1 MTEPF
6 DPQQP
11 DDGDETP
18 LDPRLE
24 ALLGDALVWEDPPA
38 GLEDVVVAAVT
49 AERDR
54 TVGAGGRGPDV
65 GGPDDE
71 PAPAPDPGDELA
83 RRRARRA
90 RRGGR
95 GAGLAPWVAGVAAAV
110 ALAVGLGVGVLLA
123 GDDGEGGPEG
133 GVEVAL
139 AGTDAAPGASA
150 VADVVDTP
158 QGTRIDLDVSGLPPA
173 PDDGFYQAWLREEG
187 EGGRGVSAG
196 TFHLRGG
203 DGQIELWAGVST
215 EQYPLV
221 TVTLEQEDDGP
232 GSSGEVVLRGL
243 AEG

>member
-6 DPQQP
+6 DPQEP
-11 DDGDETP
+11 DEGDETP
-18 LDPRLE
+18 LDPRLD
-24 ALLGDALVWEDPPA
+24 ALLGDALVWEEPPA
-38 GLEDVVVAAVT
+38 ELEGAVVAAVT

-54 TVGAGGRGPDV
+54 TAGPGAG
-65 GGPDDE
+65 
-71 PAPAPDPGDELA
+71 APAAELGPSPDGQDELA
-83 RRRARRA
+83 GRRARRA
-90 RRGGR
+90 ARAGGAGR
-95 GAGLAPWVAGVAAAV
+95 GAGSAPWVAGVAAAV
-110 ALAVGLGVGVLLA
+110 ALAVGLGVGVLLG
-123 GDDGEGGPEG
+123 GDNGGGGAEGGI
-133 GVEVAL
+133 EVAL

-215 EQYPLV
+215 EQYPLL

-232 GSSGEVVLRGL
+232 GSSGEVVLRGE